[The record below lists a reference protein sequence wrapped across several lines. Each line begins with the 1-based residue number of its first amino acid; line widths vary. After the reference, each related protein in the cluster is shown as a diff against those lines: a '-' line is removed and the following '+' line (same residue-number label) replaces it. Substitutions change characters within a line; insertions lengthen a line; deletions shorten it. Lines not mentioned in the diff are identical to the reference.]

1 MIVQEHNN
9 SKLNFISSVPDD
21 FSEKNEYGIVIMMHG
36 YGASMHD
43 LVSIAQAVNDKDYIY
58 IFPNAPIEMNVG
70 FYQKGYAWFPIETTD
85 FIESSELLEETI
97 EQIIKSYKY
106 NKIYIGGFSQGGMM
120 ALHAGLFSNRDY
132 SGAIILSSKIIDNK
146 STKISINKPEN
157 TKIFISH
164 GRFDSIIDIEEG
176 RKIKQTLDKKG
187 FDLFYKEYDIGHEIS
202 TDVIEDLSNWLEKN

>member
-1 MIVQEHNN
+1 
-9 SKLNFISSVPDD
+9 
-21 FSEKNEYGIVIMMHG
+21 MMHG

-146 STKISINKPEN
+146 STKIGINKPEN

-176 RKIKQTLDKKG
+176 RNIKQTLDKKG
-187 FDLFYKEYDIGHEIS
+187 FDLFYKAYDIGHEIS